1 VLLACLFAASPAFAQ
16 TISPGDLAA
25 LTARAESG
33 DPESL
38 NNLGN
43 LYANGRGVPRNMNE
57 LRVENARLNDT
68 LQALER
74 DRTAR
79 LASLQQENA
88 ALSARLRQAQGTLD
102 QIASAARLMNP
113 GATSAASTP
122 TSRPAVDASQ
132 TPRYHT
138 VVEGDSLSRI
148 SLRYYGTANRWQ
160 EIYEANRDVLS
171 RENVLRPGQRL
182 QLP

>member
-1 VLLACLFAASPAFAQ
+1 
-16 TISPGDLAA
+16 
-25 LTARAESG
+25 
-33 DPESL
+33 
-38 NNLGN
+38 
-43 LYANGRGVPRNMNE
+43 
-57 LRVENARLNDT
+57 
-68 LQALER
+68 
-74 DRTAR
+74 

-122 TSRPAVDASQ
+122 TSRPAVDTSQ
-132 TPRYHT
+132 APRYHT